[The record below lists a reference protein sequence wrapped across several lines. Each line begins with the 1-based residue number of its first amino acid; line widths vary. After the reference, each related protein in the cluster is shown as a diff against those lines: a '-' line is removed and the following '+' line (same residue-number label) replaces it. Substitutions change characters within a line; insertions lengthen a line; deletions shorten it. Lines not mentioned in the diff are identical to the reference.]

1 MALVDWSTADLD
13 ILREVVRAYRS
24 GALFNQGR
32 HSSRR
37 QLAAIQEV
45 GIGVT
50 AEAIPSDGTAGDV
63 AKWTVTDDEFEAIDP
78 TETIEAHD
86 FTEAG
91 VGSGARVLLLRM
103 AHAEGTRWLTIPAS
117 GLSIG
122 KYDSSCAKDASGT
135 FSVWSGTPGSETD
148 TTNNI
153 TVYNRTPYT
162 IAASIWCKA
171 ALINGNWYAFDPQ
184 LKARW
189 IHFTLPS
196 ALLNTQ
202 SSKASCTVN
211 DHWGGVSPG
220 ATVTVFNPAAS
231 SNNIFSGASGAKG
244 LAVYDDIDDKYW
256 LVQLQC

>member
-1 MALVDWSTADLD
+1 MALVDWSTADLE
-13 ILREVVRAYRS
+13 ILREIVRAYRS
-24 GALFNQGR
+24 GALFNQSR

-63 AKWTVTDDEFEAIDP
+63 TKWTVTEDEFEAIDP
-78 TETIEAHD
+78 TEVIEAHD
-86 FTEAG
+86 FTETG

-103 AHAEGTRWLTIPAS
+103 AHADGTRWLTIPAS
-117 GLSIG
+117 GLAIG
-122 KYDSSCAKDASGT
+122 KFDSACAKDTSQV

-153 TVYNRTPYT
+153 SVYNRTPYS

-184 LKARW
+184 LKAHM

-196 ALLNTQ
+196 ALATTDA
-202 SSKASCTVN
+202 SKASCTVN
-211 DHWGGVSPG
+211 DFWGGVSPG
-220 ATVTVFNPAAS
+220 ATVTVLNMPAAT
-231 SNNIFSGASGAKG
+231 NYTFSGASGNKG
-244 LAVYDDIDDKYW
+244 YAVYDDIEDAYKII
-256 LVQLQC
+256 QMHC